1 MTGALICS
9 TDYLNSRRKGDS
21 LVQKFPNHSAN
32 IYTLFHLVTTLP
44 FYGLYQIVC
53 CLATKLPKIILLGP
67 GKVPAP
73 APRES
78 TTLELVHLPALSSD
92 CMFSFSKDSVSF
104 KVEDAPSTLPAFLLK
119 ALHRTNTIWNN
130 DSWMEV
136 WLLLFCHHVCIAFTY
151 MV

>member
-9 TDYLNSRRKGDS
+9 TDYLISRRKGDS

-136 WLLLFCHHVCIAFTY
+136 WLLLFCHHVCIEFTH